1 MESLRDI
8 LKKVNEKTNLE
19 EPKDLE
25 MNSSIKNLNN
35 PLNCP
40 QCNGTGWL
48 SFNVPLVH
56 EKFGKIEPCVCQNE
70 KLSNNRYAKL
80 QELSGIKNLKK
91 LTFENLQQNGLNSG
105 FSSKFRHAYA
115 VAQQYVHDTKGWL
128 IFQGP
133 SGSGKTHLLVAILN
147 QTMKND
153 KPAFYISTPD
163 LLDHLRSSYGPNNMT
178 DYDTLF
184 DHIKNTSLLGLDD
197 FGSESSTTWAKE
209 KLAQLINYRY
219 NRELP
224 TVIALSTG
232 LNQLDETIKGKLQ
245 DYNLVDLITLGSKQD
260 ISHGYLD
267 QLRQDV
273 TQTMTFENFNY
284 KSSNILNKGF
294 HQAMEFASNPDGWL
308 VIRGNTGSGK
318 THLAASIT
326 NFLESKEIN
335 SIFTFIPDLVDYLRL
350 SINATSSIS
359 HESLLKDLMTCDA
372 LILDDFGT
380 KSNSSWIDEKIY
392 QILVHRYESKLITI
406 LTIRNLSEI
415 PESIISR
422 ISDTAL
428 VDHIELDSPDYRQ
441 TKTQN

>member
-1 MESLRDI
+1 
-8 LKKVNEKTNLE
+8 
-19 EPKDLE
+19 
-25 MNSSIKNLNN
+25 
-35 PLNCP
+35 
-40 QCNGTGWL
+40 
-48 SFNVPLVH
+48 
-56 EKFGKIEPCVCQNE
+56 
-70 KLSNNRYAKL
+70 
-80 QELSGIKNLKK
+80 
-91 LTFENLQQNGLNSG
+91 
-105 FSSKFRHAYA
+105 
-115 VAQQYVHDTKGWL
+115 
-128 IFQGP
+128 
-133 SGSGKTHLLVAILN
+133 
-147 QTMKND
+147 
-153 KPAFYISTPD
+153 
-163 LLDHLRSSYGPNNMT
+163 
-178 DYDTLF
+178 
-184 DHIKNTSLLGLDD
+184 
-197 FGSESSTTWAKE
+197 
-209 KLAQLINYRY
+209 
-219 NRELP
+219 
-224 TVIALSTG
+224 
-232 LNQLDETIKGKLQ
+232 
-245 DYNLVDLITLGSKQD
+245 
-260 ISHGYLD
+260 
-267 QLRQDV
+267 
-273 TQTMTFENFNY
+273 
-284 KSSNILNKGF
+284 
-294 HQAMEFASNPDGWL
+294 MEFASNPDGWL